1 MKKLLMI
8 FILMLFTFGNYS
20 SVASNDIQ
28 GSEGKKAL
36 AILGDAHH
44 PVFPLYLSIVKEI
57 QKKGYETEVIMDYD
71 VPFEDF
77 SEYNLIVISRY
88 AYNDLVLSRDYNF
101 DFSVA
106 KENLWL
112 SADQELAFEDFVSKG
127 GSLLIHHDGFGF
139 YPKDGAITR
148 LARAYFI
155 NHPPIGEITIKP
167 VGDYEELSSNIEPF
181 TVKDEEYVVEM
192 DESQTNVFLES
203 HSEKNGRHAQGW
215 AHEYGN
221 GKVVVLIPGHDRSI
235 LNHPMF
241 KKCLTNV
248 VNWLDK

>member
-1 MKKLLMI
+1 
-8 FILMLFTFGNYS
+8 
-20 SVASNDIQ
+20 
-28 GSEGKKAL
+28 
-36 AILGDAHH
+36 
-44 PVFPLYLSIVKEI
+44 
-57 QKKGYETEVIMDYD
+57 MDYD

-77 SEYNLIVISRY
+77 SEYNLIVLSRY
-88 AYNDLVLSRDYNF
+88 AYNDLILSRDYNF

-112 SADQELAFEDFVSKG
+112 TADQEQTFEDFVNDG

-148 LARAYFI
+148 LARSYFI

-167 VGDYEELSSNIEPF
+167 TGDFKELNSNIEPF

-215 AHEYGN
+215 AHEYGG
-221 GKVVVLIPGHDRSI
+221 GKVVVLIPGHDSSI
-235 LNHPMF
+235 LYHPMF
-241 KKCLTNV
+241 KKCVTNV
-248 VNWLDK
+248 ITWLDK